1 MDGRSQYH
9 RRVGRPPPKGGSL
22 QPLRARLQET
32 IDEVL
37 RPLIEADGGAIEL
50 LVVEERRVVVALRG
64 ACHGCPGSQFTQ
76 RHVIEPAL
84 RAAAG
89 GVDLEVEVR
98 TVAATREAT
107 ATASC
112 R

>member
-1 MDGRSQYH
+1 MEGKSQHH

-22 QPLRARLQET
+22 RPLRARLQET

-64 ACHGCPGSQFTQ
+64 ACHGCPGAQFTQ

-89 GVDLEVEVR
+89 GAELEVEVR
-98 TVAATREAT
+98 TVAATSDAT